1 MLIKFF
7 LSKKFENK
15 KIIKDKNKKII
26 KIFKKVLNEK
36 SEILKSLGK
45 NYSYNFTKKQLAN
58 WNLNYHK
65 LIFGKP
71 SYDIFIDDK
80 NYNFDNSWLVNLQK
94 KLKL

>member
-45 NYSYNFTKKQLAN
+45 NYSYNFTKKQL
-58 WNLNYHK
+58 
-65 LIFGKP
+65 
-71 SYDIFIDDK
+71 
-80 NYNFDNSWLVNLQK
+80 K
-94 KLKL
+94 KYKSF

>member
-45 NYSYNFTKKQLAN
+45 NYSYNFTKKQLKKYKSLKIIELLGWVAQF
-58 WNLNYHK
+58 LALKQFMILKHK
-65 LIFGKP
+65 INKKFLLLI
-71 SYDIFIDDK
+71 I
-80 NYNFDNSWLVNLQK
+80 L
-94 KLKL
+94 